1 MSPKRPSARDNE
13 RPEIALAGAR
23 LGLTEEVTRRRISRM
38 LGRYAELKA
47 QLPVG
52 TILFYQVG
60 SFFETF
66 EEDAKTIS
74 RELSIG
80 LTSREASGEG
90 RVPLA
95 GVPGHA
101 LQEHLTTLLRKGH
114 SVAVAE
120 QRPHPTKP
128 KQFTR
133 EISRILTPGTVIEE
147 GVLPAGE
154 SNYLAAVVFQD
165 GRAGVAVVEASTGE
179 FTGTEVP
186 EEEVAAELE
195 RWSPREM
202 VVPERTA
209 AEDLPK
215 IRATFSPAPRWTF
228 EPSAGEQALK
238 RHFGVSSLK
247 GFGLDGRAALV
258 GAAGALLQYLS
269 SMRGGSPPEQ
279 VVTFR
284 PYSPGTGMV
293 LDSATR
299 RNLGLDELI
308 STIERT
314 LTPMGQRALRRW
326 IERPLLE
333 ADRINQRLEA
343 VDALVADYMLREEAR
358 EHLSRIPDIERI
370 ATRIVRLSASPNDL
384 LSLRGALEAISPLK
398 EALASAA
405 PEGSLL
411 ARVLAAMEEPPGV
424 RELIAAAISEESSEI
439 IRAGYS
445 TELDEAREFR
455 DGAHEW
461 LTRFEADERLKT
473 GLKTLKVGYRDGEG
487 YFIEVAGKEGHAVPA
502 HYEHRKALKNAARY
516 VTVELKEH
524 ESRMLTARDEVE
536 RLERQILGEI
546 RAAIKEAAPQL
557 QRVARAVAVV
567 DVVSSFA
574 AAAGEL
580 RYCRPGVT
588 EERGLRIVGGR
599 HPVVEH
605 NLETPFVPNDSRIE
619 GSSRLQIIT
628 GPNMAGKS
636 VYLRQIAL
644 ITLLAQ
650 TGSYVPAEEAALGVV
665 DRIFTRVG
673 AEDRLASG
681 ESTFMVEM
689 TEAASILNSATERS
703 LVILDEVGRG
713 TSTYDGM
720 SLAWAIA
727 EYLHDDVQAL
737 TLFATHYHE
746 LTQLADV
753 LPGCENY
760 KAVVDEVGGEIVF
773 LHRIESGAESSSY
786 GVHVAR
792 LAGLPRRVTDRATDI
807 LTRLEAEGVQ
817 NFAG

>member
-1 MSPKRPSARDNE
+1 
-13 RPEIALAGAR
+13 
-23 LGLTEEVTRRRISRM
+23 M

-47 QLPVG
+47 QLPPG

-60 SFFETF
+60 TFFETF

-74 RELSIG
+74 RELSIR
-80 LTSREASGEG
+80 LTGREAAGEG

-101 LQEHLTTLLRKGH
+101 LQEHVAVLLRKGH
-114 SVAVAE
+114 SVAIAE

-133 EISRILTPGTVIEE
+133 EISRVLTPGTVIEDN
-147 GVLPAGE
+147 VLSAGQA
-154 SNYLAAVVFQD
+154 NYLAAISVRD
-165 GRAGVAVVEASTGE
+165 GVAGVAVVEASTGE
-179 FTGTEVP
+179 FTGTEVA
-186 EEEVAAELE
+186 EGDLAAELE

-215 IRATFSPAPRWTF
+215 VRAAISPAPRWTF
-228 EPSAGEQALK
+228 EPSAGEKALM
-238 RHFGVSSLK
+238 RHFGVSGLR
-247 GFGLDGRAALV
+247 GFGLEGRPALV
-258 GAAGALLQYLS
+258 GAAGALIQYLA

-279 VVTFR
+279 VVNFR
-284 PYSPGTGMV
+284 TYDPGSGMV

-299 RNLGLDELI
+299 RNLGLEELI
-308 STIERT
+308 ETIDRT
-314 LTPMGQRALRRW
+314 RTPMGQRALRRW
-326 IERPLLE
+326 LERPLLE
-333 ADRINQRLEA
+333 ADRVNQRLEA
-343 VDALVADYMLREEAR
+343 VDSLASDYMLREEAR
-358 EHLSRIPDIERI
+358 EHLGRIPDVERI

-384 LSLRGALEAISPLK
+384 LSLGSALAALEPLK
-398 EALASAA
+398 ESLAAA
-405 PEGSLL
+405 AGTSSLIKR
-411 ARVLAAMEEPPGV
+411 ALAAMEEPPGV
-424 RELIAAAISEESSEI
+424 RELIAAAISEEEGEI
-439 IRAGYS
+439 IRSGYS
-445 TELDEAREFR
+445 AELDEAREFR
-455 DGAHEW
+455 DGAHDW
-461 LTRFEADERLKT
+461 LTRFETQERLKT

-487 YFIEVAGKEGHAVPA
+487 YFIEVGGKEAHAVPGR
-502 HYEHRKALKNAARY
+502 YEHRKALKHNARY

-536 RLERQILGEI
+536 RLERRILSEI
-546 RAAIKEAAPQL
+546 RAAVKDAAPEL
-557 QRVARAVAVV
+557 QKIARAVAVV
-567 DVVSSFA
+567 DVVASFA
-574 AAAGEL
+574 AAATEL
-580 RYCRPGVT
+580 RYCRPEVNG
-588 EERGLRIVGGR
+588 ERGIKMIAGR

-605 NLETPFVPNDSRIE
+605 NTETPFVPNDARLD
-619 GSSRLQIIT
+619 GDSRLQIIT

-636 VYLRQIAL
+636 VYLRQVAL

-650 TGSYVPAEEAALGVV
+650 SGSYVPAEEATLGVV

-746 LTQLADV
+746 LTRLAEI
-753 LPGCENY
+753 LPGCRNH
-760 KAVVDEVGGEIVF
+760 KATVEEIGGEIVF
-773 LHRIESGAESSSY
+773 LHRIEEGAESSSY

-792 LAGLPRRVTDRATDI
+792 LAGLPRQVTDRASEI
-807 LTRLEAEGVQ
+807 LSRLESEGVKD
-817 NFAG
+817 FAG

>member
-1 MSPKRPSARDNE
+1 
-13 RPEIALAGAR
+13 
-23 LGLTEEVTRRRISRM
+23 M

-47 QLPVG
+47 QLPPR

-74 RELSIG
+74 KELSIR
-80 LTSREASGEG
+80 LTSREAAGEG

-101 LQEHLTTLLRKGH
+101 LQEHVATLLRKGH

-120 QRPHPTKP
+120 QRPHPTRP

-133 EISRILTPGTVIEE
+133 EISRILTPGTVIEDN
-147 GVLPAGE
+147 VLVAGE
-154 SNYLAAVVFQD
+154 SNYLAAVVRRD

-186 EEEVAAELE
+186 DEELPADLE
-195 RWSPREM
+195 RWSPKEL

-215 IRATFSPAPRWTF
+215 VRATFSPAPRWTF
-228 EPSAGEQALK
+228 EPSAGEQALR

-247 GFGLDGRAALV
+247 GFGLDGRDALI

-269 SMRGGSPPEQ
+269 GLRGGSPPEQ
-279 VVTFR
+279 IVTFR
-284 PYSPGTGMV
+284 PYSPGSGMV
-293 LDSATR
+293 LDTATR

-308 STIERT
+308 ETIDRT
-314 LTPMGQRALRRW
+314 RTPMGKRTLRRW

-333 ADRINQRLEA
+333 ANRINQRLEA
-343 VDALVADYMLREEAR
+343 VAALVGDYMLREEAR
-358 EHLSRIPDIERI
+358 EHLSHIPDIERI

-384 LSLRGALEAISPLK
+384 LSLKSALEAIEPLK
-398 EALASAA
+398 EALAPAA
-405 PEGSLL
+405 PEESLL
-411 ARVLAAMEEPPGV
+411 HRVLSAMEEPPGV
-424 RELIAAAISEESSEI
+424 RELIAAAISEEEGEI
-439 IRAGYS
+439 IRVGYS

-461 LTRFEADERLKT
+461 LTRFEANERLKS

-487 YFIEVAGKEGHAVPA
+487 YFIEVAGRESRSVPP
-502 HYEHRKALKNAARY
+502 HYEHRKALKHNARY

-524 ESRMLTARDEVE
+524 ESRMLSARDEVE
-536 RLERQILGEI
+536 RLERQILGQI
-546 RAAIKEAAPQL
+546 RAAVKEAAPQL

-574 AAAGEL
+574 AAANEL
-580 RYCRPGVT
+580 RYCRPEVT
-588 EERGLRIVGGR
+588 EERGLRVTAGR

-605 NLETPFVPNDSRIE
+605 SLETPFVPNDSRVD

-636 VYLRQIAL
+636 VYLRQVAL
-644 ITLLAQ
+644 IALLAQ

-689 TEAASILNSATERS
+689 TEAASILNSATDRS

-746 LTQLADV
+746 LTRLS
-753 LPGCENY
+753 
-760 KAVVDEVGGEIVF
+760 EV
-773 LHRIESGAESSSY
+773 
-786 GVHVAR
+786 
-792 LAGLPRRVTDRATDI
+792 
-807 LTRLEAEGVQ
+807 
-817 NFAG
+817 

>member
-1 MSPKRPSARDNE
+1 MRS
-13 RPEIALAGAR
+13 GAAEGSVR
-23 LGLTEEVTRRRISRM
+23 GGEVVWP
-38 LGRYAELKA
+38 G
-47 QLPVG
+47 
-52 TILFYQVG
+52 
-60 SFFETF
+60 
-66 EEDAKTIS
+66 
-74 RELSIG
+74 
-80 LTSREASGEG
+80 G

-101 LQEHLTTLLRKGH
+101 LQEHLATLLRKGH

-120 QRPHPTKP
+120 QRQHPTKP

-133 EISRILTPGTVIEE
+133 EISRTLTPGTVIEDD
-147 GVLPAGE
+147 VLVAGE
-154 SNYLAAVVFQD
+154 SNYLAAVVRRD
-165 GRAGVAVVEASTGE
+165 GRAGIAVVEASTGE

-186 EEEVAAELE
+186 EEEISAELE
-195 RWSPREM
+195 RWSPKEM

-215 IRATFSPAPRWTF
+215 IRATISPAPRWTF
-228 EPSAGEQALK
+228 EPSAGEQALR
-238 RHFGVSSLK
+238 RHFEVSSLK
-247 GFGLDGRAALV
+247 GFGLDGRVALI

-269 SMRGGSPPEQ
+269 SLRGGSPPEQ
-279 VVTFR
+279 IVSFR
-284 PYSPGTGMV
+284 PYSPGSGMV

-308 STIERT
+308 ASIDRT
-314 LTPMGQRALRRW
+314 RTPMGQRGLRRW

-333 ADRINQRLEA
+333 VDRINQRLEA
-343 VDALVADYMLREEAR
+343 VDVLVSDYMLREESR
-358 EHLSRIPDIERI
+358 EQLGSIPDIERI

-384 LSLRGALEAISPLK
+384 LSLKSALEAIGPLK

-411 ARVLAAMEEPPGV
+411 SRTLRAMEEPPGV
-424 RELIAAAISEESSEI
+424 RELIGAAMSEESGEI

-445 TELDEAREFR
+445 SELDEAREFR

-487 YFIEVAGKEGHAVPA
+487 YFIEVAGKEARSVPDR
-502 HYEHRKALKNAARY
+502 YEHRKALKHNARY

-524 ESRMLTARDEVE
+524 ESQMLTARDEVE

-546 RAAIKEAAPQL
+546 RAAVKEAAPQL

-567 DVVSSFA
+567 DVVASFA
-574 AAAGEL
+574 TAANEL
-580 RYCRPGVT
+580 RYCRPEVT
-588 EERGLRIVGGR
+588 EERGLSVVGGR

-605 NLETPFVPNDSRIE
+605 NQGTPFVPNDSGID
-619 GSSRLQIIT
+619 GNSRLQIIT

-636 VYLRQIAL
+636 VYLRQVAL
-644 ITLLAQ
+644 IALLAQ
-650 TGSYVPAEEAALGVV
+650 TGSYVPAEGASLGVV

-727 EYLHDDVQAL
+727 EYLHDDVQSL

-746 LTQLADV
+746 LTRLAEI

-760 KAVVDEVGGEIVF
+760 KATVEEVGGEIVF
-773 LHRIESGAESSSY
+773 LHRIEPGAESSSY

-792 LAGLPRRVTDRATDI
+792 LAGLPRQVTDRAGEI
-807 LTRLEAEGVQ
+807 LNRLESEGVKD
-817 NFAG
+817 FAG

>member
-1 MSPKRPSARDNE
+1 
-13 RPEIALAGAR
+13 
-23 LGLTEEVTRRRISRM
+23 M

-47 QLPVG
+47 QLPAG

-60 SFFETF
+60 TFFETF

-74 RELSIG
+74 RELSIR
-80 LTSREASGEG
+80 LTSREAAGEG

-147 GVLPAGE
+147 GVLAASE
-154 SNYLAAVVFQD
+154 SNYLAAVVFRD

-202 VVPERTA
+202 IVPERTA
-209 AEDLPK
+209 AEELPK
-215 IRATFSPAPRWTF
+215 VRATFSPAPRWTF

-247 GFGLDGRAALV
+247 GFGLDGRPALV

-269 SMRGGSPPEQ
+269 SVRGGSPPEQ
-279 VVTFR
+279 IVAFR

-299 RNLGLDELI
+299 RNLGLDGLI
-308 STIERT
+308 ETVDRT
-314 LTPMGQRALRRW
+314 RTPMGQRALRRW
-326 IERPLLE
+326 LERPLLE

-343 VDALVADYMLREEAR
+343 VDFLVADYMLREEAR
-358 EHLSRIPDIERI
+358 EHLSRIPDVERI

-384 LSLRGALEAISPLK
+384 LSLRGALEAIGPLT
-398 EALASAA
+398 EALAPAA

-424 RELIAAAISEESSEI
+424 RELIAAAISEESGEI

-445 TELDEAREFR
+445 TDLDEAREFR

-487 YFIEVAGKEGHAVPA
+487 YFIEVAGKEGNAVPP

-546 RAAIKEAAPQL
+546 RAAVKEAAPQL
-557 QRVARAVAVV
+557 QRVARAIAVV

-574 AAAGEL
+574 HSAGEL
-580 RYCRPGVT
+580 RYCRSEVT
-588 EERGLRIVGGR
+588 EERGLRIIGGR

-605 NLETPFVPNDSRIE
+605 NLETPFVPNDTLID
-619 GSSRLQIIT
+619 GASRLQIIT

-650 TGSYVPAEEAALGVV
+650 TGSYVPAEEASLGVV

-753 LPGCENY
+753 LPGCQNH
-760 KAVVDEVGGEIVF
+760 KAVVEDVGGEIVF
-773 LHRIESGAESSSY
+773 VHRIEPGAESSSY

-792 LAGLPRRVTDRATDI
+792 LAGLPSRVTDRATDI
-807 LTRLEAEGVQ
+807 LARLEAEGVQ

>member
-1 MSPKRPSARDNE
+1 
-13 RPEIALAGAR
+13 
-23 LGLTEEVTRRRISRM
+23 M
-38 LGRYAELKA
+38 LGRYSELKA
-47 QLPVG
+47 QLPPG

-60 SFFETF
+60 TFFETF

-74 RELSIG
+74 KELSIR
-80 LTSREASGEG
+80 LTSREAAGEG

-101 LQEHLTTLLRKGH
+101 LEEHLATLLRKGH
-114 SVAVAE
+114 SVAIAE
-120 QRPHPTKP
+120 QRQHPTKP
-128 KQFTR
+128 RQFTR
-133 EISRILTPGTVIEE
+133 EVARILTPGTVIEDN
-147 GVLPAGE
+147 VLAAGE
-154 SNYLAAVVFQD
+154 SNYLAAVVRRD

-179 FTGTEVP
+179 FTGTDVP
-186 EEEVAAELE
+186 EEDLPAELE
-195 RWSPREM
+195 RWAPKEII
-202 VVPERTA
+202 VPERTA

-247 GFGLDGRAALV
+247 GFGFDGHAALV

-284 PYSPGTGMV
+284 PYAPGTGMV

-308 STIERT
+308 ETIDRT
-314 LTPMGQRALRRW
+314 RTPMGQRGLRRW

-333 ADRINQRLEA
+333 VEHINQRLEA

-384 LSLRGALEAISPLK
+384 LSLRAALEAIGPLK
-398 EALASAA
+398 EALATAA

-424 RELIAAAISEESSEI
+424 RELIAAAISEKTGEI

-487 YFIEVAGKEGHAVPA
+487 YFIEVAGKEGQAVPP

-524 ESRMLTARDEVE
+524 ESRMLTAREEVE

-546 RAAIKEAAPQL
+546 RAAVKEAAPQL
-557 QRVARAVAVV
+557 QRMARAVAVV

-580 RYCRPGVT
+580 RYCRPEIT
-588 EERGLRIVGGR
+588 QARGLRIVGGR

-605 NLETPFVPNDSRIE
+605 NLETPFVPNDSRID
-619 GSSRLQIIT
+619 GNSRLQIIT

-650 TGSYVPAEEAALGVV
+650 TGCYVPAEEATLGVV

-760 KAVVDEVGGEIVF
+760 KAIVEEVGGEIVF
-773 LHRIESGAESSSY
+773 LHRIEPGAESSSY

-807 LTRLEAEGVQ
+807 LARLEAEGVQ

>member
-1 MSPKRPSARDNE
+1 
-13 RPEIALAGAR
+13 
-23 LGLTEEVTRRRISRM
+23 M

-47 QLPVG
+47 QLPHG

-60 SFFETF
+60 TFFETF

-74 RELSIG
+74 RELSIR
-80 LTSREASGEG
+80 LTSREAAGEG

-101 LQEHLTTLLRKGH
+101 LQEHVAVLLRKGH
-114 SVAVAE
+114 SVAIAE
-120 QRPHPTKP
+120 QRPHPTRP

-133 EISRILTPGTVIEE
+133 EISRILTPGTVIEDN
-147 GVLPAGE
+147 VLSAGQA
-154 SNYLAAVVFQD
+154 NYLAAINVRD
-165 GRAGVAVVEASTGE
+165 GRAGVAIVEASTGE

-186 EEEVAAELE
+186 EEDLSAELE

-209 AEDLPK
+209 AEDLPRV
-215 IRATFSPAPRWTF
+215 RAAVSPAPRWTF
-228 EPSAGEQALK
+228 EPSAGEKALK
-238 RHFGVSSLK
+238 LHFGVSSLK
-247 GFGLDGRAALV
+247 GYGLDGRDALV
-258 GAAGALLQYLS
+258 GAAGALIQYLS

-279 VVTFR
+279 VVNFR
-284 PYSPGTGMV
+284 PYDPGVGMV
-293 LDSATR
+293 LDTATR
-299 RNLGLDELI
+299 RNLGLEELI
-308 STIERT
+308 ETTDRT
-314 LTPMGQRALRRW
+314 RTPMGQRALRRW
-326 IERPLLE
+326 LERPLLE

-343 VDALVADYMLREEAR
+343 VDALAGDYMLREEAR
-358 EHLSRIPDIERI
+358 EHLGRIPDIERI

-384 LSLRGALEAISPLK
+384 LSLRSALEALGPLK
-398 EALASAA
+398 ESLASAA
-405 PEGSLL
+405 ERSSLIER
-411 ARVLAAMEEPPGV
+411 ALAAMEEPPGV
-424 RELIAAAISEESSEI
+424 RELIAAAISEEEGEI
-439 IRAGYS
+439 IRSGYS
-445 TELDEAREFR
+445 NELDEAREFR
-455 DGAHEW
+455 DGAHDW
-461 LTRFEADERLKT
+461 LTRFEAQERLKT

-487 YFIEVAGKEGHAVPA
+487 YFIEVGGRETHAVPER
-502 HYEHRKALKNAARY
+502 YEHRKALKHNARY

-536 RLERQILGEI
+536 RLERRILAEI
-546 RAAIKEAAPQL
+546 RAAVKDAAPEL
-557 QRVARAVAVV
+557 QKMARAVAVA
-567 DVVSSFA
+567 DVISSFA
-574 AAAGEL
+574 AAAVEL
-580 RYCRPGVT
+580 RYCRPEVT
-588 EERGLRIVGGR
+588 EERGIRILAGR

-605 NLETPFVPNDSRIE
+605 NTETPFVPNDALVD
-619 GSSRLQIIT
+619 GDSRLQIIT

-636 VYLRQIAL
+636 VYLRQVAL

-650 TGSYVPAEEAALGVV
+650 TGSYVPAEAATLGVV

-727 EYLHDDVQAL
+727 EYLHDDVQSL

-746 LTQLADV
+746 LTRLAEI
-753 LPGCENY
+753 LPGCRNH
-760 KAVVDEVGGEIVF
+760 KATVEEIGGEIVF
-773 LHRIESGAESSSY
+773 LHRIEEGAESSSY

-792 LAGLPRRVTDRATDI
+792 LAGLPRQVTDRAGEI
-807 LTRLEAEGVQ
+807 LARLESEGVKD
-817 NFAG
+817 FAG

>member
-1 MSPKRPSARDNE
+1 
-13 RPEIALAGAR
+13 
-23 LGLTEEVTRRRISRM
+23 M

-47 QLPVG
+47 QLPAG

-60 SFFETF
+60 TFFETF

-74 RELSIG
+74 RELSIR
-80 LTSREASGEG
+80 LTSREAAGEG

-101 LQEHLTTLLRKGH
+101 LQEHLATLLRKGH

-120 QRPHPTKP
+120 QRQHPTRR

-133 EISRILTPGTVIEE
+133 EVSRILTPGTVIEDN
-147 GVLPAGE
+147 VLAAGE
-154 SNYLAAVVFQD
+154 SNYLAAVVYRD

-179 FTGTEVP
+179 FTGTEVS

-195 RWSPREM
+195 RWSPREL

-215 IRATFSPAPRWTF
+215 VRATVSPAPRWTF
-228 EPSAGEQALK
+228 EPSAGEQALR

-247 GFGLDGRAALV
+247 GFGLDGLIETVDR
-258 GAAGALLQYLS
+258 
-269 SMRGGSPPEQ
+269 
-279 VVTFR
+279 
-284 PYSPGTGMV
+284 
-293 LDSATR
+293 TR
-299 RNLGLDELI
+299 
-308 STIERT
+308 
-314 LTPMGQRALRRW
+314 TPMGQRALRRW
-326 IERPLLE
+326 VERPLLE
-333 ADRINQRLEA
+333 VDRINQRLEA
-343 VDALVADYMLREEAR
+343 VDSLVGDYMLREEAR

-384 LSLRGALEAISPLK
+384 LSLRSALEAIGPLK
-398 EALASAA
+398 ESLASAA

-424 RELIAAAISEESSEI
+424 RELITAAISEEPGEI

-487 YFIEVAGKEGHAVPA
+487 YFIEVAGKEGKAVPS

-524 ESRMLTARDEVE
+524 ESKMLTARDEVE
-536 RLERQILGEI
+536 RLERQILAEI
-546 RAAIKEAAPQL
+546 RAAVKEAAPQL
-557 QRVARAVAVV
+557 QRVARAVAGM
-567 DVVSSFA
+567 DVVASFPPP
-574 AAAGEL
+574 AGEL
-580 RYCRPGVT
+580 RYCRPEIT
-588 EERGLRIVGGR
+588 AERGLNITGGR

-605 NLETPFVPNDSRIE
+605 GLETPFVPNASRID

-636 VYLRQIAL
+636 VYLRQVAL

-650 TGSYVPAEEAALGVV
+650 TGSYVPAEEATLGVV

-681 ESTFMVEM
+681 ESPFMVEM

-727 EYLHDDVQAL
+727 EYLHDDVQSL

-746 LTQLADV
+746 LTRLTDI

-760 KAVVDEVGGEIVF
+760 KATVEEVGGEIVF
-773 LHRIESGAESSSY
+773 LHRIEAGAESSSY

-792 LAGLPRRVTDRATDI
+792 LAGLPRRVTDRAAEI
-807 LTRLEAEGVQ
+807 LDRLEAEGVQ

>member
-1 MSPKRPSARDNE
+1 
-13 RPEIALAGAR
+13 
-23 LGLTEEVTRRRISRM
+23 M

-47 QLPVG
+47 QLPPG

-60 SFFETF
+60 TFFETF

-74 RELSIG
+74 RELSIR
-80 LTSREASGEG
+80 LTSREAAGEG

-101 LQEHLTTLLRKGH
+101 LQEHLATLLRKGH

-120 QRPHPTKP
+120 QRQHPTKP
-128 KQFTR
+128 KQFMR
-133 EISRILTPGTVIEE
+133 EVSRILTPGTVIED
-147 GVLPAGE
+147 GVLPAGQ
-154 SNYLAAVVFQD
+154 SNYLAAVVYRD

-186 EEEVAAELE
+186 EEEIAAELE

-202 VVPERTA
+202 IVPERTA

-215 IRATFSPAPRWTF
+215 VRATFSPAPRWTF

-238 RHFGVSSLK
+238 RHFEVSNLK
-247 GFGLDGRAALV
+247 GFGLDGRPALAA
-258 GAAGALLQYLS
+258 AAGALLQYLS
-269 SMRGGSPPEQ
+269 SMRGGNPPEQ
-279 VVTFR
+279 VVNFR
-284 PYSPGTGMV
+284 PYSPRSGMV
-293 LDSATR
+293 LDAATR
-299 RNLGLDELI
+299 RNLGLDDLI
-308 STIERT
+308 ETIDRT
-314 LTPMGQRALRRW
+314 RTPMGQRALRRW

-333 ADRINQRLEA
+333 VDRINQRLEA
-343 VDALVADYMLREEAR
+343 VDALVGDYMLREEAR
-358 EHLSRIPDIERI
+358 EHLSSIPDIERI

-384 LSLRGALEAISPLK
+384 LSLRSALEAIGPLK
-398 EALASAA
+398 AALAHVA

-411 ARVLAAMEEPPGV
+411 FSVLGAMEEPPGV
-424 RELIAAAISEESSEI
+424 RELIAAAISEETGEI

-445 TELDEAREFR
+445 SALDEAREFR

-487 YFIEVAGKEGHAVPA
+487 YFIEIAGKEGHAVPS

-524 ESRMLTARDEVE
+524 ESRMLSARDEVDQ
-536 RLERQILGEI
+536 LERQILGEI
-546 RAAIKEAAPQL
+546 RVAVKEAAPQL
-557 QRVARAVAVV
+557 QRIARAVAVV

-574 AAAGEL
+574 AAASEL
-580 RYCRPGVT
+580 RYCRPEITG
-588 EERGLRIVGGR
+588 ERGLRIIAGR
-599 HPVVEH
+599 HPVVEQ
-605 NLETPFVPNDSRIE
+605 NLETPFVANDSRID
-619 GSSRLQIIT
+619 GGSRLQIIT

-636 VYLRQIAL
+636 VYLRQVAI

-650 TGSYVPAEEAALGVV
+650 TGSYVPAEEASLGIV

-713 TSTYDGM
+713 TSTFDGM

-727 EYLHDDVQAL
+727 EYLHDDVQSL

-746 LTQLADV
+746 LTRLTEL

-760 KAVVDEVGGEIVF
+760 KATVDEVGGEIVF
-773 LHRIESGAESSSY
+773 LHRIEPGAESSSY

-792 LAGLPRRVTDRATDI
+792 LAGLPRQVTERATDI
-807 LTRLEAEGVQ
+807 LARLEAEGVQ

>member
-1 MSPKRPSARDNE
+1 
-13 RPEIALAGAR
+13 
-23 LGLTEEVTRRRISRM
+23 M

-47 QLPVG
+47 QLPPG

-60 SFFETF
+60 TFFETF

-74 RELSIG
+74 KELSIR
-80 LTSREASGEG
+80 LTSREAAGYAGG

-101 LQEHLTTLLRKGH
+101 LQEHLATLLRKGH

-120 QRPHPTKP
+120 QRQHPTKP

-133 EISRILTPGTVIEE
+133 EVSRILTPGTVIEDN
-147 GVLPAGE
+147 VLQAGE
-154 SNYLAAVVFQD
+154 SNYLAAVVRRD

-215 IRATFSPAPRWTF
+215 ARATVSPAPRWTF

-238 RHFGVSSLK
+238 RHFEVSSLK
-247 GFGLDGRAALV
+247 GFGLDGRPALV
-258 GAAGALLQYLS
+258 GAAGALLQYLAS
-269 SMRGGSPPEQ
+269 LRGGSPPDQ

-284 PYSPGTGMV
+284 PYAPGSGMV
-293 LDSATR
+293 LDAATR
-299 RNLGLDELI
+299 RNLGLNDLVE
-308 STIERT
+308 TIDRT
-314 LTPMGQRALRRW
+314 RTPMGQRALRRW
-326 IERPLLE
+326 LERPLLE
-333 ADRINQRLEA
+333 VDRINQRLEA
-343 VDALVADYMLREEAR
+343 VDSLVGDYMLREEAR
-358 EHLSRIPDIERI
+358 EHLSSIPDVERI

-384 LSLRGALEAISPLK
+384 LSLRSALEAIGPLK
-398 EALASAA
+398 EALASVA
-405 PEGSLL
+405 PEGSMLS
-411 ARVLAAMEEPPGV
+411 RTLAAMEEPPGV
-424 RELIAAAISEESSEI
+424 RELIAAAISEESGEI

-445 TELDEAREFR
+445 SELDEAREFR

-461 LTRFEADERLKT
+461 LTRFEADERLKS

-487 YFIEVAGKEGHAVPA
+487 YFIEIAGKEGHAVPPY
-502 HYEHRKALKNAARY
+502 YEHRKALKNAARY

-524 ESRMLTARDEVE
+524 ESRMLNARDEVE

-546 RAAIKEAAPQL
+546 RSAVKEAAPQL

-574 AAAGEL
+574 TAAGEL
-580 RYCRPGVT
+580 RYCRPEIT
-588 EERGLRIVGGR
+588 EERGLRVTAGR
-599 HPVVEH
+599 HPVVEQ
-605 NLETPFVPNDSRIE
+605 NLETPFVPNDSRID
-619 GSSRLQIIT
+619 GGSRLQIIT

-636 VYLRQIAL
+636 VYLRQVAIIA
-644 ITLLAQ
+644 LLAQ
-650 TGSYVPAEEAALGVV
+650 TGSYVPAEEASLGVV

-689 TEAASILNSATERS
+689 TEAASILNAATERS

-727 EYLHDDVQAL
+727 EYLHDDVQSL

-746 LTQLADV
+746 LTRLAEL
-753 LPGCENY
+753 LPGCENH
-760 KAVVDEVGGEIVF
+760 KAAVEEVGGEIVF
-773 LHRIESGAESSSY
+773 LHRIEEGAESSSY

-792 LAGLPRRVTDRATDI
+792 LAGLPRQVTDRAGEI
-807 LTRLEAEGVQ
+807 LGRLETEGVKD
-817 NFAG
+817 FAG

>member
-1 MSPKRPSARDNE
+1 
-13 RPEIALAGAR
+13 
-23 LGLTEEVTRRRISRM
+23 M

-47 QLPVG
+47 QLPAG

-60 SFFETF
+60 TFFETF

-74 RELSIG
+74 RELSIR
-80 LTSREASGEG
+80 LTSREAAGEG

-101 LQEHLTTLLRKGH
+101 LQEHLAALLRKGH
-114 SVAVAE
+114 SVAIAE
-120 QRPHPTKP
+120 QRQHPTKP

-133 EISRILTPGTVIEE
+133 EISRILTPGTVIED
-147 GVLPAGE
+147 GVLSAGK
-154 SNYLAAVVFQD
+154 SNYLAAVVVRD
-165 GRAGVAVVEASTGE
+165 GRAGVAVTEASTGE

-186 EEEVAAELE
+186 EEDLAAELE
-195 RWSPREM
+195 RWSPKEL

-209 AEDLPK
+209 AEDLPRV
-215 IRATFSPAPRWTF
+215 RASFSPAPRWTF
-228 EPSAGEQALK
+228 EPSAGEQALR
-238 RHFGVSSLK
+238 RHFGVSNLK
-247 GFGLDGRAALV
+247 GFGLDGRPALV

-269 SMRGGSPPEQ
+269 SLRGGSAPEQ
-279 VVTFR
+279 IVTFR
-284 PYSPGTGMV
+284 PYAPGSGMV
-293 LDSATR
+293 LDEATR

-308 STIERT
+308 DTIDRT
-314 LTPMGQRALRRW
+314 RTPMGQRALRRW

-333 ADRINQRLEA
+333 VDRVNQRLEA
-343 VDALVADYMLREEAR
+343 VDALASDYMLREEAR
-358 EHLSRIPDIERI
+358 EYLSRIPDIERI

-384 LSLRGALEAISPLK
+384 LSLKSALEALGPLK
-398 EALASAA
+398 AALTPAT

-424 RELIAAAISEESSEI
+424 RELIAAAISEESGEI

-461 LTRFEADERLKT
+461 LTRFEAEERLKS

-487 YFIEVAGKEGHAVPA
+487 YFIEVAGREGHAVPPY
-502 HYEHRKALKNAARY
+502 YEHRKALKNNARY

-536 RLERQILGEI
+536 RLERQILAEI
-546 RAAIKEAAPQL
+546 RAAVKEAAPQL
-557 QRVARAVAVV
+557 QRVARAIAVV

-574 AAAGEL
+574 AAANEL
-580 RYCRPGVT
+580 RYCRPEVT
-588 EERGLRIVGGR
+588 EERGLRVVGGR

-605 NLETPFVPNDSRIE
+605 TLETPFVPNDSQID
-619 GSSRLQIIT
+619 GASRLQIIT

-636 VYLRQIAL
+636 VYLRQVAIIA
-644 ITLLAQ
+644 LLAQ
-650 TGSYVPAEEAALGVV
+650 TGSYVPAEEASLGVV

-727 EYLHDDVQAL
+727 EYLHDDVQSL

-746 LTQLADV
+746 LTRLADL

-760 KAVVDEVGGEIVF
+760 KATVEEVGGEIVF
-773 LHRIESGAESSSY
+773 LHRIEPGAESSSY

-792 LAGLPRRVTDRATDI
+792 LAGLPRQVTDRANEI
-807 LTRLEAEGVQ
+807 LGRLEAEGVKD
-817 NFAG
+817 FVG

>member
-1 MSPKRPSARDNE
+1 
-13 RPEIALAGAR
+13 
-23 LGLTEEVTRRRISRM
+23 M

-47 QLPVG
+47 QLPPG

-60 SFFETF
+60 TFFETF

-74 RELSIG
+74 KELSIR
-80 LTSREASGEG
+80 LTSREAAGYAGG

-101 LQEHLTTLLRKGH
+101 LQEHLATLLRKGY

-120 QRPHPTKP
+120 QRQHPTKP

-133 EISRILTPGTVIEE
+133 EVSRILTPGTVIEDN
-147 GVLPAGE
+147 VLRAGE
-154 SNYLAAVVFQD
+154 SNYLAAVVRRD

-215 IRATFSPAPRWTF
+215 ARATVSPAPRWTF

-238 RHFGVSSLK
+238 RHFEVSSLK
-247 GFGLDGRAALV
+247 GFGLDGHPALV
-258 GAAGALLQYLS
+258 GAAGALLQYLAS
-269 SMRGGSPPEQ
+269 LRGGSPPEQ

-284 PYSPGTGMV
+284 PYAPGSGMV
-293 LDSATR
+293 LDAATR
-299 RNLGLDELI
+299 RNLGLDDLVE
-308 STIERT
+308 TIDRT
-314 LTPMGQRALRRW
+314 RTPMGQRALRRW
-326 IERPLLE
+326 LERPLLE
-333 ADRINQRLEA
+333 VDRINQRLEA
-343 VDALVADYMLREEAR
+343 VDSLVGDYMLREEAR
-358 EHLSRIPDIERI
+358 EHLSRIPDVERI

-384 LSLRGALEAISPLK
+384 LSLRSALEAIGPLK
-398 EALASAA
+398 EALASVA
-405 PEGSLL
+405 PEESLL
-411 ARVLAAMEEPPGV
+411 SRVLSAMEEPPGV
-424 RELIAAAISEESSEI
+424 RELIAAAISEETGEI

-445 TELDEAREFR
+445 SELDEAREFR

-461 LTRFEADERLKT
+461 LTRFEADERLKS

-487 YFIEVAGKEGHAVPA
+487 YFIEIAGKEGHTVPP

-524 ESRMLTARDEVE
+524 ESRMLNARDEVE

-546 RAAIKEAAPQL
+546 RSAVKEAAPQL

-580 RYCRPGVT
+580 RYCRPEIT
-588 EERGLRIVGGR
+588 EERGLRVTAGR
-599 HPVVEH
+599 HPVVEQ
-605 NLETPFVPNDSRIE
+605 NLDTPFVPNDSRID
-619 GSSRLQIIT
+619 GDSRLQIIT

-636 VYLRQIAL
+636 VYLRQVAL
-644 ITLLAQ
+644 IALLAQ
-650 TGSYVPAEEAALGVV
+650 TGSYVPAEEASLGVV
-665 DRIFTRVG
+665 NRIFTRVG

-727 EYLHDDVQAL
+727 EYLHDDVQSL

-746 LTQLADV
+746 LTRLAEL
-753 LPGCENY
+753 LPGCENH
-760 KAVVDEVGGEIVF
+760 KAAVEEVGGEIVF
-773 LHRIESGAESSSY
+773 LHRIEGGAESSSY

-792 LAGLPRRVTDRATDI
+792 LAGLPRQVTDRAGEI
-807 LTRLEAEGVQ
+807 LGRLESEGVKD
-817 NFAG
+817 FAG

>member
-1 MSPKRPSARDNE
+1 
-13 RPEIALAGAR
+13 
-23 LGLTEEVTRRRISRM
+23 M

-47 QLPVG
+47 QLPQG

-60 SFFETF
+60 TFFETF

-74 RELSIG
+74 RELSIR
-80 LTSREASGEG
+80 LTSREAAGEG

-101 LQEHLTTLLRKGH
+101 LQEHVAVLLRKGH
-114 SVAVAE
+114 SVAIAE
-120 QRPHPTKP
+120 QRPHPTRP

-133 EISRILTPGTVIEE
+133 EISRVLTPGTVIEDN
-147 GVLPAGE
+147 VLSAGQA
-154 SNYLAAVVFQD
+154 NYLAAINVRD
-165 GRAGVAVVEASTGE
+165 GTAGVAIVEASTGE

-186 EEEVAAELE
+186 VENLPAEME

-209 AEDLPK
+209 AEDLPR
-215 IRATFSPAPRWTF
+215 IRAAISPAPRWTF
-228 EPSAGEQALK
+228 EPSAGEKALI
-238 RHFGVSSLK
+238 RHFGVASLK
-247 GFGLDGRAALV
+247 GFGLDGREALV
-258 GAAGALLQYLS
+258 GAAGALIQYLA

-279 VVTFR
+279 VVNFR
-284 PYSPGTGMV
+284 PYDPGSGMV

-308 STIERT
+308 GTIDRT
-314 LTPMGQRALRRW
+314 RTPMGQRASRRW
-326 IERPLLE
+326 LERPLLE

-343 VDALVADYMLREEAR
+343 VDSLASDYMMREEAR
-358 EHLSRIPDIERI
+358 EHLGSVPDIERI

-384 LSLRGALEAISPLK
+384 RSLRSALEALGPLK
-398 EALASAA
+398 ESLASAA
-405 PEGSLL
+405 RTSSLIRR
-411 ARVLAAMEEPPGV
+411 ALAAMEEPPGV
-424 RELIAAAISEESSEI
+424 RELIAAAISEEEGEI
-439 IRAGYS
+439 IRSGYS
-445 TELDEAREFR
+445 RELDEAREFR
-455 DGAHEW
+455 DGAHDW
-461 LTRFEADERLKT
+461 LTRFEAQERLKT

-487 YFIEVAGKEGHAVPA
+487 YFMEVAGKETSNVPPR
-502 HYEHRKALKNAARY
+502 YEHRKALKHNARY

-536 RLERQILGEI
+536 RLERRILSEI
-546 RAAIKEAAPQL
+546 RAAVRDAAPEL
-557 QRVARAVAVV
+557 QKIARAVAVV
-567 DVVSSFA
+567 DVIASFA
-574 AAAGEL
+574 AAAIEL
-580 RYCRPGVT
+580 RYCRPEVT
-588 EERGLRIVGGR
+588 EERGIKIVAGR

-605 NLETPFVPNDSRIE
+605 TTETPFVPNDARVD
-619 GSSRLQIIT
+619 GDSRLQIIT

-636 VYLRQIAL
+636 VYLRQVAL

-650 TGSYVPAEEAALGVV
+650 SGSYVPAEGASLGVV

-727 EYLHDDVQAL
+727 EYLHDDVQSL

-746 LTQLADV
+746 LTRLAEI
-753 LPGCENY
+753 LPGCRNH
-760 KAVVDEVGGEIVF
+760 KATVEEIGGEIVF
-773 LHRIESGAESSSY
+773 LHRIEEGAESSSY

-792 LAGLPRRVTDRATDI
+792 LAGLPPQVTDRAGEI
-807 LTRLEAEGVQ
+807 LSRLESEGVKD
-817 NFAG
+817 FAG

>member
-1 MSPKRPSARDNE
+1 
-13 RPEIALAGAR
+13 
-23 LGLTEEVTRRRISRM
+23 M

-47 QLPVG
+47 QLPPG

-60 SFFETF
+60 TFFETF

-74 RELSIG
+74 RELSIR
-80 LTSREASGEG
+80 LTGREAAGEG

-101 LQEHLTTLLRKGH
+101 LQEHLATLLRKGH

-147 GVLPAGE
+147 NVLSAGQA
-154 SNYLAAVVFQD
+154 NYLAAINVRD
-165 GRAGVAVVEASTGE
+165 GTAGVAVVEASTGE

-186 EEEVAAELE
+186 EENLAAELE
-195 RWSPREM
+195 RWSPKEI

-209 AEDLPK
+209 AENLPK
-215 IRATFSPAPRWTF
+215 VRSTVSSAPRWSF
-228 EPSAGEQALK
+228 EPSAGEQALR
-238 RHFGVSSLK
+238 RHFGVSGLK
-247 GFGLDGRAALV
+247 GFGLEGRPALV
-258 GAAGALLQYLS
+258 GAAGALVQYLAS
-269 SMRGGSPPEQ
+269 TRGGTPPEQ
-279 VVTFR
+279 VVIFR
-284 PYSPGTGMV
+284 PYEPGSGMV

-308 STIERT
+308 GT
-314 LTPMGQRALRRW
+314 LDRCRTPMGQRALRRW

-343 VDALVADYMLREEAR
+343 VDSLVGDYMLREEAR
-358 EHLSRIPDIERI
+358 EHLARVPDVERI

-384 LSLRGALEAISPLK
+384 LSLKGALEALGPLK
-398 EALASAA
+398 ETLAPVA
-405 PEGSLL
+405 GSSSLVGR
-411 ARVLAAMEEPPGV
+411 ALAAMEEPPGV
-424 RELIAAAISEESSEI
+424 RELISAAISEEQGEI
-439 IRAGYS
+439 IRPGYS
-445 TELDEAREFR
+445 AELDEAREFR
-455 DGAHEW
+455 DGAHDW
-461 LTRFEADERLKT
+461 LTRFEAEERLKT
-473 GLKTLKVGYRDGEG
+473 GLKSLKVGYRDGEG
-487 YFIEVAGKEGHAVPA
+487 YFIEVAGKETSAVPPR
-502 HYEHRKALKNAARY
+502 YEHRKALKHNARY

-524 ESRMLTARDEVE
+524 ESRMLGARDEVE
-536 RLERQILGEI
+536 RLERRILAEI
-546 RAAIKEAAPQL
+546 RAAVKGAAPEL
-557 QRVARAVAVV
+557 QKIARAVAVV
-567 DVVSSFA
+567 DVVASFA
-574 AAAGEL
+574 AAATEL
-580 RYCRPGVT
+580 RYCRPEVT
-588 EERGLRIVGGR
+588 GERGIKIIGGR

-605 NLETPFVPNDSRIE
+605 NTETPFVPNDARVD
-619 GSSRLQIIT
+619 GGSRLQIIT

-636 VYLRQIAL
+636 VYLRQVAL

-650 TGSYVPAEEAALGVV
+650 TGSYVPADEATLGVV

-727 EYLHDDVQAL
+727 EYLHDDVQSL

-746 LTQLADV
+746 LTRLAEL
-753 LPGCENY
+753 LPGCRNQ
-760 KAVVDEVGGEIVF
+760 KASVEEIAGEIVF
-773 LHRIESGAESSSY
+773 LHRIEEGAESSSY

-792 LAGLPRRVTDRATDI
+792 LAGLPPQVTSRAGEI
-807 LTRLEAEGVQ
+807 LARLEAEGVKD
-817 NFAG
+817 FAG

>member
-1 MSPKRPSARDNE
+1 
-13 RPEIALAGAR
+13 
-23 LGLTEEVTRRRISRM
+23 M

-47 QLPVG
+47 QLPPG

-60 SFFETF
+60 TFFETF

-74 RELSIG
+74 KELSIR
-80 LTSREASGEG
+80 LTSREAAGYAGG

-101 LQEHLTTLLRKGH
+101 LQEHLATLLRKGH
-114 SVAVAE
+114 SVAVAD
-120 QRPHPTKP
+120 QRQHPTKP

-133 EISRILTPGTVIEE
+133 EVSRILTPGTVIEDN
-147 GVLPAGE
+147 VLHAGE
-154 SNYLAAVVFQD
+154 SNYLAAVVRRD

-215 IRATFSPAPRWTF
+215 ARATVSPAPRWTF

-238 RHFGVSSLK
+238 RHFEVSSLK
-247 GFGLDGRAALV
+247 GFGFDGRPALV
-258 GAAGALLQYLS
+258 GAAGALLQYLAS
-269 SMRGGSPPEQ
+269 LRGGSPPEQ

-284 PYSPGTGMV
+284 PYAPGSGMV
-293 LDSATR
+293 LDAATR
-299 RNLGLDELI
+299 RNLGLDDLVE
-308 STIERT
+308 TIDRT
-314 LTPMGQRALRRW
+314 RTPMGQRALRRW
-326 IERPLLE
+326 LERPLLE
-333 ADRINQRLEA
+333 VDRINQRLEA
-343 VDALVADYMLREEAR
+343 VDSLVGDYMLREEAR
-358 EHLSRIPDIERI
+358 EHLSSIPDVERI

-384 LSLRGALEAISPLK
+384 LSLRSALEAIGPLK
-398 EALASAA
+398 EALVSVA
-405 PEGSLL
+405 PEESLIS
-411 ARVLAAMEEPPGV
+411 RVLSAMEEPPGV
-424 RELIAAAISEESSEI
+424 RELIATAISEESGEI

-445 TELDEAREFR
+445 SELDEAREFR

-461 LTRFEADERLKT
+461 LTRFEADERLKS

-487 YFIEVAGKEGHAVPA
+487 YFIEIAGKEGQAVPP

-524 ESRMLTARDEVE
+524 ESRMLNARDEVE

-546 RAAIKEAAPQL
+546 RSAVKEAAPQL

-580 RYCRPGVT
+580 RYCRPEIT
-588 EERGLRIVGGR
+588 EERGLRVTAGR
-599 HPVVEH
+599 HSVVEQ
-605 NLETPFVPNDSRIE
+605 NLETPFVPNDTRID
-619 GSSRLQIIT
+619 GGSRLQIIT

-636 VYLRQIAL
+636 VYLRQVAIIA
-644 ITLLAQ
+644 LLAQ
-650 TGSYVPAEEAALGVV
+650 TGSYVPAEEASLGVV

-689 TEAASILNSATERS
+689 TEAASILNAATERS

-727 EYLHDDVQAL
+727 EYLHDDVQSL

-746 LTQLADV
+746 LTRLAEL
-753 LPGCENY
+753 LPGCENH
-760 KAVVDEVGGEIVF
+760 KAAVEEVGGEIVF
-773 LHRIESGAESSSY
+773 LHRIEGGAESSSY

-792 LAGLPRRVTDRATDI
+792 LAGLPRQVTDRAGEI
-807 LTRLEAEGVQ
+807 LGRLESEGVKD
-817 NFAG
+817 FAG